1 VGSTSDLLK
10 DRARAGAPEWSV
22 VLADAQTAGRGR
34 QGRAWRSTPG
44 NLHLSVLLRPR
55 GLPGTWTRLPL
66 LAGLAVAEALAGPGV
81 DPRVK
86 WPNDVWIG
94 GRKVAGV
101 LVESASSGSGIES
114 AVIGVGVNVAS
125 VPDGLDDE
133 ARAAAACLAE
143 FDRARDAV
151 AVAAA
156 VLGRIRVWYHRLAA
170 GGGDVIAAW
179 RARALPWWGRRV
191 EARSGN
197 GVVGGVAEGV
207 DEDGALILRL
217 DDGTRAVLHS
227 GEVREVRAA
236 SGPAPRS

>member
-1 VGSTSDLLK
+1 M
-10 DRARAGAPEWSV
+10 
-22 VLADAQTAGRGR
+22 VLADVQTAGRGR
-34 QGRAWRSTPG
+34 QGRAWRSAPG
-44 NLHLSVLLRPR
+44 NLHLSVLVRPR
-55 GLPGTWTRLPL
+55 GAAGTWTRLPL
-66 LAGLAVAEALAGPGV
+66 MAGLAVAEALEAPAV

-125 VPDGLDDE
+125 VPEGLDDE
-133 ARAAAACLAE
+133 TRAAAACLAE
-143 FDRARDAV
+143 FDRARDV
-151 AVAAA
+151 IAVAAA
-156 VLGRIRVWYHRLAA
+156 VLARIRVWYHRLAA

-197 GVVGGVAEGV
+197 RVVFGVAEGV
-207 DEDGALILRL
+207 DEDGALVLRL

-227 GEVREVRAA
+227 GDVREVRAA
-236 SGPAPRS
+236 SGPRRGPDP